1 MINREK
7 IAPLLATVGSIG
19 ILTQTSLMI
28 SLIIPAILGLH
39 ISSLFGSFMIM
50 IAAGCHLFIIG
61 RGYLP
66 SIVVDSAY
74 TGSSNFEFSNKIA
87 GTPSFKAQIEVLY
100 PSIALLSGAVLI
112 FGDYVV
118 LLILIHVVLAG
129 YVVIRTKSLIQKFE
143 VQRSI
148 ENAYD

>member
-1 MINREK
+1 MIKREN

-19 ILTQTSLMI
+19 ILTQTFLMI
-28 SLIIPAILGLH
+28 SLIIPTILGLLN
-39 ISSLFGSFMIM
+39 SSLFGLFMVIV
-50 IAAGCHLFIIG
+50 AAGCHLFIIS
-61 RGYLP
+61 RGHLP

-74 TGSSNFEFSNKIA
+74 TGSSDFEFTKKIA
-87 GTPSFKAQIEVLY
+87 STLSFKEQIEVLF

-112 FGDYVV
+112 FGDYIA
-118 LLILIHVVLAG
+118 LLILIHIVLAG
-129 YVVIRTKSLIQKFE
+129 YLVIRTKRLIQKYE